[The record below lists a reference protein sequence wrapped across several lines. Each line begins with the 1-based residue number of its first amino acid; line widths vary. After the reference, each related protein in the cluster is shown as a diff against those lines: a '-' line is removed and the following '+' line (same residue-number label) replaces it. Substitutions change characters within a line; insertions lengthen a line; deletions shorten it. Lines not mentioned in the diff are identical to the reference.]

1 MGDAIEKFY
10 ILNGNK
16 ELSKNWMEE
25 KNGKIIYEVLKVI
38 NGKPLFYE
46 EHYYRMVNSFKLNNK
61 SIIISKE
68 DLLKTITTLIEINE
82 VKNGNIKITY
92 NTYSDNLQVFFIKHS
107 YPTEEMYKNGVKT
120 VLYFGERNNP
130 NAKVVDNDF
139 RSKVTEYIKSKNAFE
154 GILVNHNGFITEGSK
169 SNIFLIKDNKL
180 VTSRVSDVLPGV
192 TRNEIIK
199 MALEEGIEVIEK
211 DVSYKDLSNYDALF
225 ISGTSPNILPI
236 REVDDL
242 NFSVDNNFLI
252 LLKNLFD
259 NRIKNNIK

>member
-46 EHYYRMVNSFKLNNK
+46 EHYYRMANSFKLNNK

-107 YPTEEMYKNGVKT
+107 YPTEEMYKN
-120 VLYFGERNNP
+120 
-130 NAKVVDNDF
+130 
-139 RSKVTEYIKSKNAFE
+139 
-154 GILVNHNGFITEGSK
+154 
-169 SNIFLIKDNKL
+169 
-180 VTSRVSDVLPGV
+180 
-192 TRNEIIK
+192 
-199 MALEEGIEVIEK
+199 
-211 DVSYKDLSNYDALF
+211 
-225 ISGTSPNILPI
+225 
-236 REVDDL
+236 
-242 NFSVDNNFLI
+242 
-252 LLKNLFD
+252 
-259 NRIKNNIK
+259 